1 MNMSDYFLLPDSRLR
16 AGWRLA
22 LFVVLYLAA
31 LFAVGLAASIFV
43 HAQSVA
49 LEVGVL
55 AATTGGSTWLLL
67 RWMERQPL
75 VSIGFAWRRES
86 WAEVR
91 TGYVVGG
98 ALVAGLTAVEW
109 GIGAI
114 RFESAGEAGTGVL
127 AFAAVTAILVISAT
141 TEETLFRGY
150 AFQRLI
156 EGSNGAVAVAASSVV
171 FGWLHATNPHAT
183 RLSILNTILA
193 GVLLGLA
200 YLKTRALWLPVGFHF
215 GWNWT
220 LLALGHPVS
229 GLVVAEMP
237 WHAVPAAGLIWLHG
251 GSYGPEGGIVAT
263 TALVGGT
270 FYLLRKAGASRTLAG
285 ESGSPLPP
293 EETSDFSSP
302 RQPREP
308 N

>member
-1 MNMSDYFLLPDSRLR
+1 MSVSDYFLLPDSRLR
-16 AGWRLA
+16 AGWRMA
-22 LFVVLYLAA
+22 LFVVLFIAG
-31 LFAVGLAASIFV
+31 LFTVSLSASIFV
-43 HAQSVA
+43 HAQSVT

-75 VSIGFAWRRES
+75 VSIGFVWRRES
-86 WAEVR
+86 WAEIR
-91 TGYVVGG
+91 TGYGVGV

-114 RFESAGEAGTGVL
+114 RFESAGAAGTGL
-127 AFAAVTAILVISAT
+127 AAFAAVTVILVISAT

-156 EGSNGAVAVAASSVV
+156 EGSNGAVAVAVSSVV

-215 GWNWT
+215 GWNWA

-237 WHAVPAAGLIWLHG
+237 WHAVPASGLIWLHG

-270 FYLLRKAGASRTLAG
+270 LYLLRRAGTS
-285 ESGSPLPP
+285 LPSAREHSSLMTP
-293 EETSDFSSP
+293 EETSDFSA
-302 RQPREP
+302 PREP

>member
-75 VSIGFAWRRES
+75 VSIGFVWRRES
-86 WAEVR
+86 WAEIR
-91 TGYVVGG
+91 TGYGAGV

-114 RFESAGEAGTGVL
+114 RFESAGAAGTGL
-127 AFAAVTAILVISAT
+127 AAFAAVTAILVISAT

-156 EGSNGAVAVAASSVV
+156 EGSNGAVAVAVSSVV
-171 FGWLHATNPHAT
+171 FGWLHATNPYAT

-215 GWNWT
+215 GWNWA

-229 GLVVAEMP
+229 GLVVAQMP
-237 WHAVPAAGLIWLHG
+237 WHAVPAWGLIWLHG

-263 TALVGGT
+263 TALVGGI
-270 FYLLRKAGASRTLAG
+270 FYLLRKAKDSRALSGEAG
-285 ESGSPLPP
+285 SSLPP
-293 EETSDFSSP
+293 EKISGLS
-302 RQPREP
+302 QPREP
-308 N
+308 SEQN